1 MLWEKLELGAVALRV
16 LSWVV
21 IPNLRFSKAGKEKK
35 KKKRLTHSS
44 EAKHRQTLARG
55 QAPREQMWVFLPPA
69 VQWVDIQVKAETV
82 EPALCSEV
90 TSKFAI
96 KEQKPVL

>member
-1 MLWEKLELGAVALRV
+1 MLREKLELGAVALRV

-21 IPNLRFSKAGKEKK
+21 IPNLRFSKAGKR
-35 KKKRLTHSS
+35 KKKREINTQL
-44 EAKHRQTLARG
+44 RG
-55 QAPREQMWVFLPPA
+55 QTQADTGKRAGPQGADVGLSPPA

-96 KEQKPVL
+96 KE

>member
-21 IPNLRFSKAGKEKK
+21 IPNLRFSKAGRR
-35 KKKRLTHSS
+35 KRKRETLTHSS

-55 QAPREQMWVFLPPA
+55 QAPKEQMWVFFPLPC
-69 VQWVDIQVKAETV
+69 TMG
-82 EPALCSEV
+82 
-90 TSKFAI
+90 
-96 KEQKPVL
+96 